1 MSRDVMRNTAARALL
16 TDLSDRGIRL
26 LPRRGMLAATNSERL
41 TDQDRTA
48 IRLHKPALMVLALT
62 VDDRTL
68 DRLLELKAGRLRP
81 GRVQRTGCCHT
92 CGDAL
97 PRRRRMGR
105 CGWCSLASRLHA
117 GAPIDE
123 DVIGLFDPA
132 IAGRDV
138 RRPTHALSLDL
149 AVPA

>member
-1 MSRDVMRNTAARALL
+1 MSHDVMRNTVARALL

-26 LPRRGMLAATNSERL
+26 LPRRGMLAATNADRL
-41 TDQDRTA
+41 TDEDRA
-48 IRLHKPALMVLALT
+48 SIRLHKPALMVLALT

-68 DRLLELKAGRLRP
+68 DRLLELQAGRLRP
-81 GRVQRTGCCHT
+81 GHVQRAGCCHM

-97 PRRRRMGR
+97 PRRRRIGR
-105 CGWCSLASRLHA
+105 CGWCALASRLHA
-117 GAPIDE
+117 GAPIGE

-138 RRPTHALSLDL
+138 IRPTAALTLDL

>member
-16 TDLSDRGIRL
+16 TDLADRGISL
-26 LPRRGMLAATNSERL
+26 LPRRGMLAATNSDRL
-41 TDQDRTA
+41 TDQDRAA

-68 DRLLELKAGRLRP
+68 ARLLEVRAGRLRP
-81 GRVQRTGCCHT
+81 GRVQRPGCCHS

-97 PRRRRMGR
+97 PRRRGLGR
-105 CGWCSLASRLHA
+105 CGWCALASRLYA

-123 DVIGLFDPA
+123 DILGMFDPA

-138 RRPTHALSLDL
+138 PRPTHVLAFDL
-149 AVPA
+149 AVSA